1 MASDDQNTNPNTPE
15 SDILGDIDPVQSDQ
29 QGGRTGSGGTA
40 PRSRGSQPG
49 PVSDTAEEDNE
60 GVTGVGRRD
69 SDRGRDDPQR
79 NPRTGPIG

>member
-29 QGGRTGSGGTA
+29 QGSDPST
-40 PRSRGSQPG
+40 RSRGSTPG
-49 PVSDTAEEDNE
+49 PISDAADQDNE

-69 SDRGRDDPQR
+69 PDRGRDDPQR